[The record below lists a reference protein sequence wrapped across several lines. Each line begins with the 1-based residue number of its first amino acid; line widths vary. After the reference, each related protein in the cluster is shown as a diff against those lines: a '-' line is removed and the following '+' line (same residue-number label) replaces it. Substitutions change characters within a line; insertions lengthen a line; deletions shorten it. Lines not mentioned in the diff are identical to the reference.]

1 MKNTQVIGLKAR
13 LEEKIRALEKEKTA
27 LLEEITQLKEVVAL
41 NEKAK
46 DLEDEVGKLR
56 MEVEAL
62 REKIPLKLLR
72 ELMEASHLESRE
84 DYEEESFEECY
95 GCQQEEDLC

>member
-13 LEEKIRALEKEKTA
+13 LEEKIRALEKERTM
-27 LLEEITQLKEVVAL
+27 LLEEIVHLKEVVVL

-46 DLEDEVGKLR
+46 DLEDEVNRLK
-56 MEVEAL
+56 MEVKAL

-72 ELMEASHLESRE
+72 ELMEITPSELTENH
-84 DYEEESFEECY
+84 EEENSEECY
-95 GCQQEEDLC
+95 GCQQEEELF